1 MKHRGFQYDAVIKIK
16 HRSDREKTFT
26 KQKFKNLVTPSTDY
40 TCFDVFV
47 SLQSCLTYATEWTLR
62 PRLNQSLR
70 SVNISRDLQLKV
82 DTIFILKLALT
93 HIRER

>member
-47 SLQSCLTYATEWTLR
+47 SLQSCLTYATE
-62 PRLNQSLR
+62 
-70 SVNISRDLQLKV
+70 
-82 DTIFILKLALT
+82 
-93 HIRER
+93 